1 MIDLMQWVALT
12 IASLVSLLTL
22 YNAARL
28 KTGVLAMSTYAFGGG
43 MLFLAAGFFLLNF
56 PLGVDLS
63 ILVTMYRT
71 FFLIGFILLG
81 WGSWQI
87 YQMSRIK

>member
-1 MIDLMQWVALT
+1 MIDFIQWIGITVA
-12 IASLVSLLTL
+12 ALVSLLTL

-28 KTGVLAMSTYAFGGG
+28 RTGVLAVSTYAFGGG

-63 ILVTMYRT
+63 SLVTMYRT

-81 WGSWQI
+81 WGSYQI
-87 YQMSRIK
+87 YQMSRIR

>member
-1 MIDLMQWVALT
+1 MIDFVQWIALT
-12 IASLVSLLTL
+12 IAALVSLLTL

-43 MLFLAAGFFLLNF
+43 MLFLSAGFFLLNF
-56 PLGVDLS
+56 PLGVGLES
-63 ILVTMYRT
+63 LVTMYRT

-81 WGSWQI
+81 WGSYQI
-87 YQMSRIK
+87 YQMSQIK

>member
-1 MIDLMQWVALT
+1 MIDIIQWIGLT
-12 IASLVSLLTL
+12 VASLVSLLTL

-28 KTGVLAMSTYAFGGG
+28 RTGVLAMSTYAFGGG

-63 ILVTMYRT
+63 SLVNMYRA

-81 WGSWQI
+81 WGSYQI
-87 YQMSRIK
+87 YKMSRV

>member
-1 MIDLMQWVALT
+1 MTDTVQWVALT
-12 IASLVSLLTL
+12 IAPLVSLLTL

-28 KTGVLAMSTYAFGGG
+28 RTGVLAMSTYAFGGG

-56 PLGVDLS
+56 PLGVSLS
-63 ILVTMYRT
+63 NLVTMYQV

-81 WGSWQI
+81 WGSYQI
-87 YQMSRIK
+87 YKMSRIK

>member
-1 MIDLMQWVALT
+1 MIDLIQWAALT
-12 IASLVSLLTL
+12 IAALVSLLTL

-28 KTGVLAMSTYAFGGG
+28 RTGVLAMSTYAFGGG

-56 PLGVDLS
+56 PLGVDLGS
-63 ILVTMYRT
+63 LVAMYRI

-81 WGSWQI
+81 WGSYQI
-87 YQMSRIK
+87 YKISRV